1 MRVVV
6 TGANRGIGLE
16 LVQQLLARGD
26 EVDAVTR
33 GKPEVI
39 YDSGAATPDLI
50 TGSVANIRVYRC
62 DVTDDAAVRAF
73 AAELGGAAID
83 MVINNA
89 GVGGGERQS
98 SANMDFAGALDTFNV
113 DALGPLRISLALL
126 PHVRR
131 GRVKKLV
138 HITSGLGSIGDNR
151 TGGFYAYRMAKAAL
165 NMMSKNLA
173 VELRGEGIASYV
185 INPGWVQ
192 TDMGGPNAAITP
204 AESVRGIL
212 QRIDSA
218 SLEQS
223 GEFLDWKGGRYPY

>member
-16 LVQQLLARGD
+16 LVQQLVARGD

-33 GKPEVI
+33 KAEVI
-39 YDSGAATPDLI
+39 YEGAAATPDPL
-50 TGSVANIRVYRC
+50 TGSTGNVRIYRC

-73 AAELGGAAID
+73 AAELDDAAID

-98 SANMDFAGALDTFNV
+98 HANMDFAAALDTFNI

-126 PHVRR
+126 PHLRR

-138 HITSGLGSIGDNR
+138 HLTSGLGSIGDNR

-212 QRIDSA
+212 HCIDSA

>member
-6 TGANRGIGLE
+6 TGTNRGIGKE
-16 LVQQLLARGD
+16 LVRQLIARGD

-33 GKPEVI
+33 GPAEVI
-39 YDSGAATPDLI
+39 YEDPASAGELVPAGNL
-50 TGSVANIRVYRC
+50 RLWHC
-62 DVTDDAAVRAF
+62 DVTRDGDVKTF
-73 AAELGGAAID
+73 AAELGDARID

-89 GVGGGERQS
+89 GVYGGTHQS
-98 SANMDFAGALDTFNV
+98 QHAMDYADALATYNTN
-113 DALGPLRISLALL
+113 ALGPLRISLALL

-131 GRVKKLV
+131 GTVKKLV

-173 VELRGEGIASYV
+173 VELRAEGIASYV

-192 TDMGGPNAAITP
+192 TDMGGEHAAITP
-204 AESVRGIL
+204 AESVHGMLRVIEAATL
-212 QRIDSA
+212 A
-218 SLEQS
+218 ES